1 MIFGF
6 KNANC
11 VFADGVRKTDIQ
23 WSDGR
28 IASFSKRDDM
38 PSLKEG
44 VFLCPGFI
52 DEHIHGAN
60 GSDVM
65 DGSIASLE
73 NISAS
78 LAQEGVTSFLATTMT
93 ESIPSIEKALE
104 NVKEYRKGA
113 HQGARIEGVHLEG
126 PFISP
131 TFKGAQSLEYIREPS
146 REELDHFNH
155 LSGEAIR
162 EVTFAYERDKNDAFL
177 SYCLTHH
184 IVPSLG
190 HSDCPG
196 SLAVEGFQKG
206 IRSVTHLFN
215 AQRRIHHRDVGVAG
229 AALLMDD
236 VKVELIADL
245 HHSCAEAVSLVFKTK
260 KKQDIILISD
270 STEAKYLPEGTSAK
284 LGSQPI
290 WVKGGVAVLK
300 DGTIAGSILR
310 LDQALRNVRPL
321 AKDYSYADL
330 INLAT
335 INPAK
340 NIGLEQEIGS
350 LAVGHRADFVLLDK
364 DFHVLSTIINGEI
377 VYGSLDSVIEK
388 E

>member
-1 MIFGF
+1 MITGF

-11 VFADGVRKTDIQ
+11 VFVDGVRKVDIR
-23 WSDGR
+23 WGSGK
-28 IASFSKRDDM
+28 IASFSKQADA

-44 VFLCPGFI
+44 IFLCPGFI

-65 DGSIASLE
+65 DGTIASLE
-73 NISAS
+73 NISSS
-78 LAQEGVTSFLATTMT
+78 LTQEGVTSYLATTMT
-93 ESIPSIEKALE
+93 ESVPSIEKALE
-104 NVKEYRKGA
+104 NVKEYRKRVHKGA
-113 HQGARIEGVHLEG
+113 QIEGVHLEG

-131 TFKGAQSLEYIREPS
+131 VFKGAQALEYIREPNA
-146 REELDHFNH
+146 EELDHFHH

-162 EVTFAYERDKNDAFL
+162 EVTFAYERDKDDAFL
-177 SYCLTHH
+177 SYCLEHH

-196 SLAVEGFQKG
+196 SLAMEGFKKG
-206 IRSVTHLFN
+206 ISCVTHLFN
-215 AQRRIHHRDVGVAG
+215 AQRRFHHRDVGVTG
-229 AALLMDD
+229 AALLMDN
-236 VKVELIADL
+236 VKTELIADL
-245 HHSCAEAVSLVFKTK
+245 HHSCLEAVSLVFKTK
-260 KKQDIILISD
+260 KKEDIILISD

-290 WVKGGVAVLK
+290 WVKGGVAVLE
-300 DGTIAGSILR
+300 DGTIAGSILH

-330 INLAT
+330 INLVTA
-335 INPAK
+335 NPAK
-340 NIGLEQEIGS
+340 NIGLEKEIGS
-350 LAVGHRADFVLLDK
+350 LAIGHRANFVLLDK
-364 DFHVLSTIINGEI
+364 DFHVLATIVNGEV
-377 VYGSLDSVIEK
+377 VYGSIDNIIDK